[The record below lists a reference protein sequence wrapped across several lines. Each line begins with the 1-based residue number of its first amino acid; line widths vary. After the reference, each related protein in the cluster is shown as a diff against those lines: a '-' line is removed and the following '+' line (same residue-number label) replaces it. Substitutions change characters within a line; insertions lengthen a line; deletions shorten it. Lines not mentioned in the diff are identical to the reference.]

1 MTERDLLAECGRLKA
16 ENAKLMKMI
25 ADLTEFIG
33 FKLQPSTSIMGETP
47 TTEPA
52 ANVVPLRT
60 ARIDAAKTEGQP
72 E

>member
-1 MTERDLLAECGRLKA
+1 MTDRGLLAECRRLKA

-33 FKLQPSTSIMGETP
+33 FKLQPATLMMGETP
-47 TTEPA
+47 TKEPA
-52 ANVVPLRT
+52 ANVVQLRI
-60 ARIDAAKTEGQP
+60 ASKTEGQS